1 MLNLTVIQG
10 RLTKDPDL
18 KVGKTDKYASFTV
31 ACDKRLGKDKKETLF
46 LDCYIFGKSAE
57 NLVEFKKK
65 GDLITV
71 QGELRQR
78 SYESKGGEKHTVIEL
93 YASKIDF
100 DAGQSAP
107 KKEEKKEDQPTDF
120 VPEE

>member
-10 RLTKDPDL
+10 RLTKDPVI
-18 KVGKTDKYASFTV
+18 KEGKSDKYASFTL

-57 NLVEFKKK
+57 NLAEFKHK
-65 GDLITV
+65 GDLVTV

-78 SYESKGGEKHTVIEL
+78 SYDSKGGEKHTVIEL
-93 YASKIDF
+93 YASRIDF
-100 DAGQSAP
+100 DAGQPAP